1 MRTALLAALAALL
14 AACNAEQSDKPLPTL
29 LDAAEQG
36 DLASMDNFLQGRQL
50 VNMRDACLFTP
61 LLKAALNGH
70 YQAALRLVNK
80 GAEVDLVDKGG
91 YSALMLAASNN
102 FAQVVELL
110 IEHGADINRV
120 DHTRGWS
127 ALIWAA
133 KRGHTATVS
142 VLLKHGA
149 DRSLI
154 DDAGKSALDYAT
166 SKGYADISSML
177 QTETTNDT

>member
-1 MRTALLAALAALL
+1 MLLAALFV
-14 AACNAEQSDKPLPTL
+14 ACNAEQTNQPLPTL

-50 VNMRDACLFTP
+50 VNMRNACLFTP
-61 LLKAALNGH
+61 LLKASLNGH
-70 YQAALRLVNK
+70 EQAALKLLEK

-91 YSALMLAASNN
+91 YSAMMLAASNN

-120 DHTRGWS
+120 DHSNGWS

-133 KRGHTATVS
+133 KRGHTETVS

-149 DRSLI
+149 DRSVI
-154 DDAGKSALDYAT
+154 DDAGKSALDYAEA
-166 SKGYADISSML
+166 KGYADIVTML
-177 QTETTNDT
+177 QTKPAGDV